1 MLNSSWKVFVLV
13 GSVLTTLL
21 LLQLVPPVSF
31 LGLETR
37 QVDMVGEVMNP
48 PEKKPV
54 AKKKST
60 PKSTAKEKRDN
71 NVYQPEGVTLFEDF
85 SKGEEGGL
93 NHFLALLA
101 DSLPDDRTVNIA
113 YYGDSFIEG
122 DILTADLREMLQTH
136 YGGGGP
142 GWVEPGPNFGS
153 FRPTVSVSWSNVA
166 EHAVVNKGFIPALQ
180 GPSQRYYVLSR
191 YAAFTAKGSSKY
203 AHAAQWQ
210 RMHLFLRSQVSSS
223 VMYGPSQDRMT
234 VKTIL
239 PSDAVQTFV
248 LNGASRSVTC
258 GFGESPSNIQ
268 LLGLTLDAAKGIAL
282 DNFSMRGIPGHSLAY
297 MPLNTMQQIARYRP
311 YDLVILHFG
320 LNAVGAKSSQAEAE
334 AYIGK
339 MKQAVNHM
347 REACP
352 GASFLI
358 VSVSDRDQR
367 SAQGIHTIPQ
377 VKQLVALQRSM
388 AQQLHVGFFNLFEA
402 MGGEGSMADFVNR
415 GEANKDY
422 THLNFKGGKRLADL
436 YYQAILAGVENY
448 KRRMAAEE
456 GDDE

>member
-13 GSVLTTLL
+13 GSVLTALL

-48 PEKKPV
+48 PEKKP
-54 AKKKST
+54 AKKKHHPQKT
-60 PKSTAKEKRDN
+60 TAQKDN
-71 NVYQPEGVTLFEDF
+71 SVYQPEGVTLFEDF
-85 SKGEEGGL
+85 SNGEEGGL

-101 DSLPDDRTVNIA
+101 DSLPTDRTVNIA

-122 DILTADLREMLQTH
+122 DILTADLREMLQTR

-153 FRPTVSVSWSNVA
+153 FRPTVNVSWSNVS
-166 EHAVVNKGFIPALQ
+166 EHAVVNRGFIPALQ
-180 GPSQRYYVLSR
+180 GPSQRYYLLSR
-191 YAAFTAKGSSKY
+191 YAAFTAKASSKY
-203 AHAAQWQ
+203 EHAAQWQ

-223 VMYGPSQDRMT
+223 VMFGPSQDRMT
-234 VKTIL
+234 VKPIL

-248 LNGASRSVTC
+248 LNGSSRSVTC

-268 LLGLTLDAAKGIAL
+268 LLGITLDAAKGIAL

-339 MKQAVNHM
+339 MK
-347 REACP
+347 EA
-352 GASFLI
+352 I
-358 VSVSDRDQR
+358 SVSDRDQR

-377 VKQLVALQRSM
+377 VKQLVGLQRAM

-422 THLNFKGGKRLADL
+422 THLNFKGGKRLAEL
-436 YYQAILAGVENY
+436 YYKAILAGVENY
-448 KRRMAAEE
+448 KRRMDAEE

>member
-13 GSVLTTLL
+13 GSVLTALL

-48 PEKKPV
+48 PEPKP
-54 AKKKST
+54 AKKKHHPQKT
-60 PKSTAKEKRDN
+60 TAQKDN
-71 NVYQPEGVTLFEDF
+71 SVYQPEGVTLFEDF
-85 SKGEEGGL
+85 SNGEEGGL

-101 DSLPDDRTVNIA
+101 DSLPTDRTVNIA

-122 DILTADLREMLQTH
+122 DILTADLREMLQTR

-153 FRPTVSVSWSNVA
+153 FRPTVNVSWSNVS
-166 EHAVVNKGFIPALQ
+166 EHAVVNRGFIPALQ
-180 GPSQRYYVLSR
+180 GPSQRYYLLSR
-191 YAAFTAKGSSKY
+191 YAAFTAKASSKY
-203 AHAAQWQ
+203 EHAAQWQ

-223 VMYGPSQDRMT
+223 VMFGPSQDRMT
-234 VKTIL
+234 VKPIL

-248 LNGASRSVTC
+248 LNGSSRSVTC

-268 LLGLTLDAAKGIAL
+268 LLGITLDAAKGIAL

-334 AYIGK
+334 AYIAK
-339 MKQAVNHM
+339 MKQA
-347 REACP
+347 
-352 GASFLI
+352 FLI

-377 VKQLVALQRSM
+377 VKQLVDLQRTM

-402 MGGEGSMADFVNR
+402 MGGEGSMADFVNK

-422 THLNFKGGKRLADL
+422 THLNFKGGKRLAEL
-436 YYQAILAGVENY
+436 YYKAILAGVENY
-448 KRRMAAEE
+448 KRRMDAEE